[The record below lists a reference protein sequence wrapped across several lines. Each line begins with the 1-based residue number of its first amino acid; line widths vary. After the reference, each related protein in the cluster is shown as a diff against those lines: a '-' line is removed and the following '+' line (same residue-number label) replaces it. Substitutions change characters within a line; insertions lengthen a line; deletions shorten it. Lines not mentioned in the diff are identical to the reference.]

1 MWLDKLIRNGV
12 LSQLYVGVC
21 WLRTSVEMKWTH
33 TARRDGVYMFHVWAA
48 CKKWNYLRTWDER
61 CPLHTLD
68 AMVRIVQRRWN
79 IQQHI
84 RGIAGGRDVGL
95 VLLLGFF
102 LFQGSTALFSW
113 LVIDRILELRHCQGW
128 RSNFSYVGHE
138 FKSVWEALNN
148 SNTQLHSGTLFRDEL
163 WVIIGNGC
171 LMRSQMQHKNRCE

>member
-95 VLLLGFF
+95 VLLLGLF
-102 LFQGSTALFSW
+102 LFHWLDGAILMACHRSNSWATALSGMAIQFFVRRTWIQIRLGGTQQQQHSTSQRDF
-113 LVIDRILELRHCQGW
+113 VPW
-128 RSNFSYVGHE
+128 RTLGYYWEWVPDEISN
-138 FKSVWEALNN
+138 AA
-148 SNTQLHSGTLFRDEL
+148 
-163 WVIIGNGC
+163 
-171 LMRSQMQHKNRCE
+171 